1 MIVIDQKSGRV
12 SVNVYGEFTLADFQE
27 FEEEVNY
34 TIRFE
39 GPVDLCFDLREM
51 AGVTIDVAW
60 EDMRFTRAHAS
71 DFYRIAIISDS
82 QWVSWSAWLTQ
93 TFVSADVEVFATPEE
108 AIAWLDEPLPDDTPD
123 TDDTP

>member
-1 MIVIDQKSGRV
+1 MIVIEQKAERV
-12 SVNVYGEFTLADFQE
+12 SVHVYGEFTLADFQE
-27 FEEEVNY
+27 LEEEINY

-60 EDMRFTRAHAS
+60 EDMRFTRAHAA
-71 DFYRIAIISDS
+71 DFHRIAIVSDS

-93 TFVSADVEVFATPEE
+93 NFVSADVDVFATPEE
-108 AIAWLDEPLPDDTPD
+108 AIAWLDEAKSDAA
-123 TDDTP
+123 